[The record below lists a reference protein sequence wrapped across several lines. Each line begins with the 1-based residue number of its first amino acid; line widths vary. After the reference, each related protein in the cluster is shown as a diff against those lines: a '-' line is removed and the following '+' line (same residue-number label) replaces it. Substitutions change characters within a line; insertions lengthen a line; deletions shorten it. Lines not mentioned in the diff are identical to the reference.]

1 MMEDK
6 KKWVPWVAV
15 ISYGIGQYVSTELS
29 IGVIAI
35 CTIGL
40 LLFFIRHVN
49 DDMPFVAVWVFGLLT
64 IAGIGAITAVVMNLG
79 SDMLVNAIS
88 VPLFIYFVGLGV
100 FSFKDS
106 KSVSY
111 KAWAGA
117 FCIIVLLIIN
127 YSL

>member
-1 MMEDK
+1 MEDK

-15 ISYGIGQYVSTELS
+15 ISYVIGQYVSTELS

-88 VPLFIYFVGLGV
+88 LPLFIYFVGLGV
-100 FSFKDS
+100 FPFKDS

>member
-1 MMEDK
+1 MMVDK

-15 ISYGIGQYVSTELS
+15 TSYGIGQYVSTELS
-29 IGVIAI
+29 IGIIAI
-35 CTIGL
+35 CTIAL
-40 LLFFIRHVN
+40 LIFLIRHIN
-49 DDMPFVAVWVFGLLT
+49 DDMPFIVVWVFGLLI

-79 SDMLVNAIS
+79 SDMIANAIG

-100 FSFKDS
+100 LSFKDS

-117 FCIIVLLIIN
+117 FCIIVLFIIN

>member
-1 MMEDK
+1 MVDK

-15 ISYGIGQYVSTELS
+15 TSYGIGQYVSTELS
-29 IGVIAI
+29 IGIIAI
-35 CTIGL
+35 CTIAL
-40 LLFFIRHVN
+40 LIFLIRHIN
-49 DDMPFVAVWVFGLLT
+49 DDMPFIVVWVFGLLI
-64 IAGIGAITAVVMNLG
+64 IAGIGAIIAVVMNLG
-79 SDMLVNAIS
+79 SDMIANAID

-100 FSFKDS
+100 LSFKDS

-117 FCIIVLLIIN
+117 FCIIVLFIIN